1 METAI
6 RTGTMQVTVLCLV
19 AAGIL
24 LALGTAGVPASFP
37 LLGLLLALSAGL
49 YYTRPDVTA
58 DRVLGID
65 IGSLLSAL
73 WLAPALAALAVLL
86 EPAASPEEL
95 RALGGVVG
103 LAGMLNYFLR
113 PAYLLAYSLVE
124 AVQNRTGNSAER

>member
-1 METAI
+1 MERAI

-24 LALGTAGVPASFP
+24 LALGAAGVPASVP

-49 YYTRPDVTA
+49 YYTRPDA
-58 DRVLGID
+58 DGGRVLGID
-65 IGSLLSAL
+65 VDSLLSTL
-73 WLAPALAALAVLL
+73 WLAPALAALPVLL
-86 EPAASPEEL
+86 EPAASAEEL

-113 PAYLLAYSLVE
+113 PVYLLGYSLVE
-124 AVQNRTGNSAER
+124 AVQKRTSKSAER